1 MTWRYEQST
10 GRLYQ
15 NGNYKGKGY
24 SGSLTNKNNP
34 EREHVKGMGPLPRGT
49 YRIGGYTRSKGPWTI
64 ELTQISGE
72 TFGRTLFRIHG
83 DKRNGIQGFASAGC
97 IVIAPS
103 VRLLIINSGDNTLEV
118 VR

>member
-1 MTWRYEQST
+1 MTWMHEQST

-15 NGNYKGKGY
+15 NGNYKGTGY

-34 EREHVKGMGPLPRGT
+34 ERQHVKGMGPLPRGT

-64 ELTQISGE
+64 ELMQISGE
-72 TFGRTLFRIHG
+72 TFGRNLFRIHG
-83 DKRNGIQGFASAGC
+83 DKRAGTQGFASAGC
-97 IVIAPS
+97 IIINPS
-103 VRLLIINSGDNTLEV
+103 VRLLIINSGDNTLKV

>member
-1 MTWRYEQST
+1 MTWMYEQST

-15 NGNYKGKGY
+15 NDNYKGTGY

-34 EREHVKGMGPLPRGT
+34 ERQHVKGMGPLPRGT

-64 ELTQISGE
+64 ELMQISGE
-72 TFGRTLFRIHG
+72 TFGRNLFRIHG
-83 DKRNGIQGFASAGC
+83 DKRAGTQGFASAGC
-97 IVIAPS
+97 IVIDPS